1 MKGKLL
7 FTEISGERHG
17 IDLKMSDYELMV
29 MSEPLIEQ
37 VNKLF
42 VAEKDADYVRILESL
57 NFPFEKTAL
66 EFPLLDAKGAAPST
80 FVTHGGGRA
89 VATITP
95 TRLGVFDSSESYESE
110 TPSTLD
116 LAPIVTVAPVTR
128 TPDRGLSFH
137 YWRYF
142 FIGSDE
148 LVNLAAA
155 QLSETYGAHNL
166 RIIDSAH
173 EITVITAPSNLW
185 CSLVQLQ
192 SGKPIQEV
200 NMYYDSPHAAGI
212 GFTEE
217 AMREGVRVAWAAVW
231 LLNFLTQYRSGVKR
245 HAVTPKQTVKDKM
258 NKGKKRKARRYT
270 HVYLDKVEYI
280 KNDAPVMRTDMQAH
294 MVRGHFKRKKNG
306 IFWWNPFVR
315 GRGKLN
321 KREAYI
327 VKESPDER
335 SPMVVQQ
342 DQSVR
347 EMPEAVLSPEGG
359 EGLQGTGNGSD
370 AVRDGVS
377 RSL

>member
-1 MKGKLL
+1 MKDELL
-7 FTEISGERHG
+7 FNKILELSH
-17 IDLKMSDYELMV
+17 DLNLRMSDYELMV
-29 MSEPLIEQ
+29 MSEPLIRQ
-37 VNKLF
+37 VNNLF
-42 VAEKDADYVRILESL
+42 AAEKDADYVRILESL

-89 VATITP
+89 VANITP
-95 TRLGVFDSSESYESE
+95 TRIGVFDSSESYESG

-116 LAPIVTVAPVTR
+116 LAPIVTVAPATR
-128 TPDRGLSFH
+128 TSDRDLSFH

-142 FIGSDE
+142 LIGSDE
-148 LVNLAAA
+148 LVNLAVS

-166 RIIDSAH
+166 RIIRSAH
-173 EITVITAPSNLW
+173 EIVAIAVPSNLW
-185 CSLVQLQ
+185 CSLMQLQ
-192 SGKPIQEV
+192 SGKPIQEL
-200 NMYYDSPHAAGI
+200 NMYYDSPYAADI

-217 AMREGVRVAWAAVW
+217 AMREGLRVAWAAVW

-245 HAVTPKQTVKDKM
+245 YVTTPKQTVKDKM

-347 EMPEAVLSPEGG
+347 EVPEAVLPSEGG

-370 AVRDGVS
+370 AVRDGVP